1 MPFFKFG
8 SKPKPAQP
16 PVVPAIPI
24 IPTSGTI
31 QKSPRKTLTQLEN
44 ELEAL
49 HLSTSPH
56 KPSQVVRTKK
66 GFFNKLMLLAL
77 LVGIPVG
84 IVSLANV
91 PVPGWRS
98 QVGKNAPILLFPTYS
113 SWDNAYKEAIT
124 NLNQAEQL
132 INRPTSAADLDL
144 GGKKLTIT
152 KDALD
157 KLPTDF
163 IDSEFDRSLY
173 WYSWYYSRS
182 GFYAARSQLGTLES
196 KLFQE
201 RNAQILLGTTEATI
215 NQSKLQY
222 QEAKTSTDKQ
232 LAASNWKES
241 LSKITQISIATL
253 AGRTAQQKFSQYQKD
268 FQETVG
274 LFAGNAVTSNL
285 IVAAQQFAW
294 QAAKDGQNP
303 PHQLVRWQQITGLWQ
318 EAIARLQKV
327 PPTDLGGYP
336 EAQRLMAQ
344 YQANLSEIQVRL
356 DAERN
361 SVMAFEQAQREITL
375 LISIFSSVD
384 RNRNVSQLQSI
395 INRLEKVQLGTTPYL
410 KAQELLVFARKK
422 LQELR

>member
-16 PVVPAIPI
+16 PVVPAIPVV
-24 IPTSGTI
+24 PTGGTI

-49 HLSTSPH
+49 RLSTSPH
-56 KPSQVVRTKK
+56 KHSQVVRSKK
-66 GFFNKLMLLAL
+66 GFFNTLTLLAL

-84 IVSLANV
+84 IISIANL

-98 QVGKNAPILLFPTYS
+98 QVAKNAPILLFPTYS

-132 INRPTSAADLDL
+132 INRPTSTADLDL

-163 IDSEFDRSLY
+163 IDSDFDRSLY
-173 WYSWYYSRS
+173 WYNWHYTRS
-182 GFYAARSQLGTLES
+182 GFYSARSQLGTLES

-201 RNAQILLGTTEATI
+201 RNAQTLLGTTEATI
-215 NQSKLQY
+215 NQAKLQY
-222 QEAKTSTDKQ
+222 QQAKTSPDKQ
-232 LAASNWKES
+232 LAASSWKEN
-241 LSKITQISIATL
+241 LSKVQQISIATL

-303 PHQLVRWQQITGLWQ
+303 PHELVRWQQITGLWQ
-318 EAIARLQKV
+318 EAINRLQRI
-327 PPTDLGGYP
+327 PPTDLGGYV
-336 EAQRLMAQ
+336 EAQKLMAE
-344 YQANLSEIQVRL
+344 YQANFSEIQVRL
-356 DAERN
+356 EAERN
-361 SVMAFEQAQREITL
+361 SVVAFEQAQKEITM
-375 LISIFSSVD
+375 LISNASFVD
-384 RNRNVSQLQSI
+384 RNKYVSQLQSI

-410 KAQELLVFARKK
+410 KAQELLMFARKK